1 MTCKICEHPRVQEIN
16 EAILNMN
23 VREDSLELIAESFGV
38 DAVDLARHAIMD
50 ISATPPVES
59 LARQLKLKE
68 ADTLAAL
75 QTEYMQTVTKTGE
88 FIRGI
93 IADCDCASEAA
104 EKIATVKLITKPMVD
119 LYVGTGSEVRNTART
134 LADLK
139 QILQGGEGGPLSGL
153 AALAAAIQSSS
164 RDNSP

>member
-16 EAILNMN
+16 EAVLNMN
-23 VREDSLELIAESFGV
+23 VRETSMEEIAEQFDV
-38 DAVDLARHAIMD
+38 DAVELTRHAILD

-75 QTEYMQTVTKTGE
+75 QAEYMQTVTKTGE

-93 IADCDCASEAA
+93 FGNVDEASEPA
-104 EKIATVKLITKPMVD
+104 EKVAVAKLITKPIVE

-153 AALAAAIQSSS
+153 AALAAAIQSSG